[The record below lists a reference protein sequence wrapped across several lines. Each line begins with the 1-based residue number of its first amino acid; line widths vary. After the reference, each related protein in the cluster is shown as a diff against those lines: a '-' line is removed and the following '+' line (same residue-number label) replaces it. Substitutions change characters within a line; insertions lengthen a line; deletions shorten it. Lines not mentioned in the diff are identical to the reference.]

1 MSLRRKLFTLA
12 AVAVVAGGVGVLL
25 AQREYKSGIVFPEP
39 PVVTPAPVD
48 KPGGPPSDATV
59 LFDGKKE
66 TLAANFKNGEKWVV
80 DEANG
85 WATVKGGS
93 IESKAKFGDMQLH
106 LEFATPEKVDP
117 KQTGQ
122 GRGNSGVYIM
132 NRYEVQIL
140 DSYENKTYFD
150 GQCGALYKQQPPMV
164 NACRKPGEWQTYDI
178 LFEAPKFDADGK
190 VTKPAVCT
198 VLHNGVCVQNHF
210 ELKGGTFYDRPAKYE
225 KHDPTAPFHLQD
237 HGNPTRFRN
246 IWVRELK
253 PIVGKEPEKKPEGEK
268 KDGDKKGGE

>member
-1 MSLRRKLFTLA
+1 MSLRRTLFAAAAGVVVLA
-12 AVAVVAGGVGVLL
+12 GVGVLL
-25 AQREYKSGIVFPEP
+25 AQREYKSGIEFPEP

-48 KPGGPPSDATV
+48 KPGGPPSDAVV
-59 LFDGKKE
+59 LFDGKKA
-66 TLAANFKNGEKWVV
+66 TLEANFKNGNKWVV
-80 DEANG
+80 DEETG
-85 WATVKGGS
+85 IATVKGGS
-93 IESKAKFGDMQLH
+93 IESKEKFGDIQLH

-122 GRGNSGVYIM
+122 GRGNSGVYLM

-178 LFEAPKFDADGK
+178 LFESPRFDADGQ
-190 VTKPAVCT
+190 VTKPATVT

-210 ELKGGTFYDRPAKYE
+210 ELKGGTYFDKPAKYE

-237 HGNPTRFRN
+237 HGNPMRFRN

-253 PIVGKEPEKKPEGEK
+253 PIVGKEPEKKDPEK
-268 KDGDKKGGE
+268 KDGE